1 MALAEKGDNLKL
13 DVTMKD
19 VAAEGESKDEG
30 GDMYSKIS
38 DFIPRPVMLWGKA
51 AGGKLGKLAL
61 FCAHMWFKK
70 EARTI
75 GSIAVLVQGPRKV
88 KSFGKVTDT
97 LSL

>member
-51 AGGKLGKLAL
+51 AGEKLGKLAL
-61 FCAHMWFKK
+61 ICTHMVYK
-70 EARTI
+70 R
-75 GSIAVLVQGPRKV
+75 SSHNR
-88 KSFGKVTDT
+88 
-97 LSL
+97 